1 MRNSLLVVA
10 LLLIQ
15 SPLWAGIFSW
25 VDASGNIVYGD
36 NPPEAVAAE
45 PIVPSKLTILENFA
59 NRYED
64 SANSS
69 RSVNARLVAKEAVKS
84 PLAQKAVINAY
95 SSLAIIAPKPNQLI
109 RASDGDVSVAVSM
122 SPNLKGG
129 DTLVLFLNGQEH
141 SRVKSRVINLNNLE
155 ILKVELFNILG
166 QKIREWNQFE
176 DLTSLKLKVNKLKST
191 VYFVKV
197 KTQEGTITKKIII
210 E

>member
-1 MRNSLLVVA
+1 MRNFLLVVA

-15 SPLWAGIFSW
+15 PPLWAGIFSW
-25 VDASGNIVYGD
+25 VDASDNIVYGD

-64 SANSS
+64 SANTS

-122 SPNLKGG
+122 SPKLKGS

-141 SRVKSRVINLNNLE
+141 SRVKSRVINLNNLDRGEYTLTTE
-155 ILKVELFNILG
+155 IQSANGHSLLRSD
-166 QKIREWNQFE
+166 KISFIVQRGS
-176 DLTSLKLKVNKLKST
+176 TINKPYNPYSNES
-191 VYFVKV
+191 VR
-197 KTQEGTITKKIII
+197 
-210 E
+210 

>member
-64 SANSS
+64 SANTS

-122 SPNLKGG
+122 SPKLKGS

-141 SRVKSRVINLNNLE
+141 SRVKSRVINLNNLDRGEYTLTTE
-155 ILKVELFNILG
+155 IQSANGHSLLRSD
-166 QKIREWNQFE
+166 KISFIVQRGS
-176 DLTSLKLKVNKLKST
+176 TINKPYNPYSNES
-191 VYFVKV
+191 VR
-197 KTQEGTITKKIII
+197 
-210 E
+210 